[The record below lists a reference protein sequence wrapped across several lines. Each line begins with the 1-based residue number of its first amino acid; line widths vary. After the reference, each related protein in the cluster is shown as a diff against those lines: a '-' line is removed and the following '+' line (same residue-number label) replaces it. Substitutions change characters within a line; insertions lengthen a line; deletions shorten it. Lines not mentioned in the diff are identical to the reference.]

1 MSVLALTLLNNV
13 KTKMEILSI
22 FGGLLSMYELYLT
35 PKIAHLS
42 NNHSCVLSQLL
53 CYWVKDQF
61 YWILFWIWIW
71 ICYLKFA
78 LVGAWLLLYNGHHFT
93 LLLHDDDRWS

>member
-1 MSVLALTLLNNV
+1 
-13 KTKMEILSI
+13 
-22 FGGLLSMYELYLT
+22 MYELYLT

-61 YWILFWIWIW
+61 YKILFWIWIG
-71 ICYLKFA
+71 YLKFA